1 MTSNIVE
8 IKPGNHAGLD
18 FEQIISELR
27 EMVDR
32 GELVSLAVCGKV
44 RRDGEYGYYSDFT
57 YPEGEWGNMVAA
69 SCNLH
74 KRLLDT

>member
-8 IKPGNHAGLD
+8 IKPGNLSRGD
-18 FEQIISELR
+18 FEQIIADLR

-32 GELVSLAVCGKV
+32 GELISLAVCGKV
-44 RRDGEYGYYSDFT
+44 RSDNFYSDFA